1 MGSVG
6 PMSIDDL
13 GEICIANLRFPSWYF
28 ASHFMSEL
36 GFKSLFVNSL
46 VWYECVCCY
55 AEGRQA
61 WGHCLLGRRG
71 EDLVLSQPIK
81 KKKKKKFGFILEAF
95 GFSNHSL

>member
-46 VWYECVCCY
+46 VWYVYVLLC
-55 AEGRQA
+55 GRKRGM
-61 WGHCLLGRRG
+61 WGTAYWNG
-71 EDLVLSQPIK
+71 DLVLS
-81 KKKKKKFGFILEAF
+81 
-95 GFSNHSL
+95 

>member
-6 PMSIDDL
+6 PISIDDL

-28 ASHFMSEL
+28 AS
-36 GFKSLFVNSL
+36 L

-55 AEGRQA
+55 VEGRQA
-61 WGHCLLGRRG
+61 WGHCLLGRWEG
-71 EDLVLSQPIK
+71 DLVYPNQSK
-81 KKKKKKFGFILEAF
+81 KQNKRFGFLLEAF